1 MNRAVTIFLFLL
13 AAGLVVFVATTQRWR
28 FSLERTI
35 QPGSAL
41 FDFDPA
47 DIRFIQIKN
56 GDQSFRIQPGADGWI
71 LDAATRD
78 TASPEA
84 VAAIFR
90 AALETPVL
98 DRIDASEI
106 QTDEN
111 LAAYGVRKSSLQL
124 DFKGDRPLALLFG
137 KTGADGNR
145 TYVSFENSKTV
156 YLIPDHLGRLI
167 SSPPD
172 TFRDKRLAVFDP
184 ERVRRI
190 EIRRGLSTL
199 ELENKGRGW
208 RIVKPL
214 DTAADDT
221 AVRDLLEIW
230 NKARLSAF
238 EIPATA
244 PQAASQPA
252 ETRAEIRIFSEG
264 AETPQV
270 VSFGEPL
277 PDGLVAA
284 KIQPRSLTV
293 AVPAELEKST
303 ALDLDQL
310 RDRSLARL
318 NPDLVD
324 LIRIRHTDRLVEI
337 QRIPAGW
344 SVSSDRIAAL
354 FRSLSDTKARRYALA
369 TPAELAACGLDQ
381 SPTRLEFLSV
391 LSENTPE
398 ALAGEHPVLRL
409 AIGPAQ
415 HDGSVPVHIEG
426 TPEIAFVPAEFLKTL
441 ETP

>member
-1 MNRAVTIFLFLL
+1 MSRAATIFLFLL
-13 AAGLVVFVATTQRWR
+13 AAGLVVFVATTERWR

-56 GDQSFRIQPGADGWI
+56 GDQSFRIQPGEDGWI

-78 TASPEA
+78 SASPEA

-106 QTDEN
+106 RTDEN
-111 LAAYGVRKSSLQL
+111 LATYGVRKSSLQL

-156 YLIPDHLGRLI
+156 YLIPDQLGRLI

-214 DTAADDT
+214 DTAADDA
-221 AVRDLLEIW
+221 AVRALLDTW
-230 NKARLSAF
+230 SKARLAAF

-244 PQAASQPA
+244 PQAASQPV
-252 ETRAEIRIFSEG
+252 ETGAEIRIFSEG
-264 AETPQV
+264 SDTPRS

-284 KIQPRSLTV
+284 KIQPRNLTV

-303 ALDLDQL
+303 VLELDKL
-310 RDRSLARL
+310 RDRAIARI

-324 LIRIRHTDRLVEI
+324 LIRWQGGASKTEIRRNETGWTG
-337 QRIPAGW
+337 PAEKFFK
-344 SVSSDRIAAL
+344 I
-354 FRSLSDTKARRYALA
+354 LSETKTSRYAPA
-369 TPAELAACGLDQ
+369 TPAELAATSLNPPV
-381 SPTRLEFLSV
+381 SRLEFLAV

-398 ALAGEHPVLRL
+398 ALAGEHPVLSL
-409 AIGPAQ
+409 AIGTPQ
-415 HDGSVPVHIEG
+415 PDGTIPVHIEG
-426 TPEIAFVPAEFLKTL
+426 TPEIAFVPASFLNNL
-441 ETP
+441 PAE

>member
-1 MNRAVTIFLFLL
+1 MSRAATFFLL
-13 AAGLVVFVATTQRWR
+13 LLATGLVVFVAATQRWR

-47 DIRFIQIKN
+47 DIRFIAIKN
-56 GDQSFRIQPGADGWI
+56 GDQSFRIMPGEEGWI

-84 VAAIFR
+84 VAAIFKT
-90 AALETPVL
+90 ALQTPVL

-106 QTDEN
+106 RSDEN
-111 LAAYGVRKSSLQL
+111 LSAYGVLKSSLQL

-145 TYVSFENSKTV
+145 TYVSFDHSKTV
-156 YLIPDHLGRLI
+156 YLIPDNLGRLI

-172 TFRDKRLAVFDP
+172 TFRDKRLAIFDP

-221 AVRDLLEIW
+221 AVRDLLETW
-230 NKARLSAF
+230 NKARLSSF

-277 PDGLVAA
+277 PDGLAAA
-284 KIQPRSLTV
+284 KIQPRNLTV
-293 AVPAELEKST
+293 AVPADLEKST
-303 ALDLDQL
+303 AIALDQI
-310 RDRSLARL
+310 RDRAIARP

-324 LIRIRHTDRLVEI
+324 LIRWHDGGSQTEFRRADGKWSGAVERFFQI
-337 QRIPAGW
+337 LSATK
-344 SVSSDRIAAL
+344 SS
-354 FRSLSDTKARRYALA
+354 RYAPA
-369 TPAELAACGLDQ
+369 TPAELSAAGLENPA
-381 SPTRLEFLSV
+381 SRLEFLAV

-398 ALAGEHPVLRL
+398 ALAGEHSVLSL
-409 AIGPAQ
+409 AIGTPLP
-415 HDGSVPVHIEG
+415 DGTLPVHIEG
-426 TPEIAFVPAEFLKTL
+426 TPEIAFVPASFLNNL
-441 ETP
+441 PAE

>member
-1 MNRAVTIFLFLL
+1 MNRAATIFLFLL

-56 GDQSFRIQPGADGWI
+56 GDQSFRIQPGDDGWI

-78 TASPEA
+78 TASPEG

-145 TYVSFENSKTV
+145 TYVAFENSKTV

-172 TFRDKRLAVFDP
+172 AFRDKRLAVFDP

-214 DTAADDT
+214 DTAADDV
-221 AVRDLLEIW
+221 AVRTLLETW
-230 NKARLSAF
+230 SNARLASF
-238 EIPATA
+238 EIPAAA

-252 ETRAEIRIFSEG
+252 ETGAEIRIFSEG
-264 AETPQV
+264 SDTPQV
-270 VSFGEPL
+270 VSFGESL

-284 KIQPRSLTV
+284 KIQPRNITI
-293 AVPAELEKST
+293 AIPAELEKST
-303 ALDLDQL
+303 ALDLDKL
-310 RDRSLARL
+310 RDRSLVRL

-324 LIRIRHTDRLVEI
+324 LIRWHDGGSKTEIRRHEGRWSGAVERFFQI
-337 QRIPAGW
+337 LTATK
-344 SVSSDRIAAL
+344 SS
-354 FRSLSDTKARRYALA
+354 RYAPA
-369 TPAELAACGLDQ
+369 TPAELAAADLVTPP
-381 SPTRLEFLSV
+381 SRLEFLSV

-398 ALAGEHPVLRL
+398 ALAGEHPVLSI
-409 AIGPAQ
+409 AIGAPQ
-415 HDGSVPVHIEG
+415 PDGTIPVHIEG
-426 TPEIAFVPAEFLKTL
+426 TPEISFVPASFLNSL
-441 ETP
+441 PAE

>member
-13 AAGLVVFVATTQRWR
+13 AAGLVVFVATTERWR

-56 GDQSFRIQPGADGWI
+56 GDQSFRIQPGDDGWV

-84 VAAIFR
+84 VSAIFR

-106 QTDEN
+106 RTDEN

-156 YLIPDHLGRLI
+156 YLIPDNLGRLI

-190 EIRRGLSTL
+190 EIHRGLSTL

-214 DTAADDT
+214 DTAADDA
-221 AVRDLLEIW
+221 AVRALLDTW
-230 NKARLSAF
+230 SKARLAAF
-238 EIPATA
+238 EIPASA
-244 PQAASQPA
+244 PQAVSQPA
-252 ETRAEIRIFSEG
+252 EAGTEIRIFSEG
-264 AETPQV
+264 SDTPQV
-270 VSFGEPL
+270 VSFGDPL

-284 KIQPRSLTV
+284 KIQPRNLTV

-303 ALDLDQL
+303 VLDLDQL

-324 LIRIRHTDRLVEI
+324 LIRWHDGGTKTEIRRHEGRWSGAVEKFFKI
-337 QRIPAGW
+337 LAATK
-344 SVSSDRIAAL
+344 SS
-354 FRSLSDTKARRYALA
+354 RYAPA
-369 TPAELAACGLDQ
+369 TPAELATASLTPPP
-381 SPTRLEFLSV
+381 SRLEFLSV

-398 ALAGEHPVLRL
+398 ALAGEHPVLSL
-409 AIGPAQ
+409 AIGAPQA
-415 HDGSVPVHIEG
+415 DGTIPVHIEG
-426 TPEIAFVPAEFLKTL
+426 TPEIA
-441 ETP
+441 